1 MKKKKLLCLV
11 LSLALLLGSV
21 VPSAL
26 AEEAEAPA
34 PESTAVSSVPSDEP
48 DVTPEPAA
56 GPDATPEPSADT
68 DATAEPSADPDATPE
83 PSADPDATAE
93 PSADPDATP
102 ESSAD
107 PDTTPEPS
115 ADPDAT
121 SVPSADPD
129 ATPVPSADPGAT
141 AEPSAEPDATPE
153 PSAHA
158 PGCAEDCTGEGCA
171 CGCHQPG
178 LYEQLMAC
186 ASLQE
191 LDTVLDA
198 ADEAELD
205 ALTEEQLA
213 QLEAHIHALEPTPLP
228 AVELQNTIGTAV
240 PSEIVHPTV
249 SFAQVAPLGEPV
261 TGSAQ
266 KGGSQ

>member
-26 AEEAEAPA
+26 AEEAEAP
-34 PESTAVSSVPSDEP
+34 PPDNTAVSS
-48 DVTPEPAA
+48 A
-56 GPDATPEPSADT
+56 PDATAEPTADPAATAEPTADPAATAEPTADPDATAAPSADPEAT
-68 DATAEPSADPDATPE
+68 AVPSADPEATAAPSADPEATAEPSADPEATAAPAADPEATP
-83 PSADPDATAE
+83 DPA
-93 PSADPDATP
+93 
-102 ESSAD
+102 
-107 PDTTPEPS
+107 
-115 ADPDAT
+115 
-121 SVPSADPD
+121 
-129 ATPVPSADPGAT
+129 
-141 AEPSAEPDATPE
+141 
-153 PSAHA
+153 AHV
-158 PGCAEDCTGEGCA
+158 PGCAEDCTVEGCA
-171 CGCHQPG
+171 CGCHQPVLPG
-178 LYEQLMAC
+178 LYEQLMVC
-186 ASLQE
+186 TSLQE
-191 LDTVLDA
+191 LDAVLDA

-213 QLEAHIHALEPTPLP
+213 QLEAHIHALEPAPLP
-228 AVELQNTIGTAV
+228 AVELQNTTGTAV

>member
-48 DVTPEPAA
+48 DVMP
-56 GPDATPEPSADT
+56 
-68 DATAEPSADPDATPE
+68 EPSADPDATPV
-83 PSADPDATAE
+83 PSAEPDATAE

-115 ADPDAT
+115 ADPDTTPEPA
-121 SVPSADPD
+121 ADPD
-129 ATPVPSADPGAT
+129 AT
-141 AEPSAEPDATPE
+141 AEPSAEPDATPEPSADPDATPE

-213 QLEAHIHALEPTPLP
+213 QLEAHIHALEPAPLP
-228 AVELQNTIGTAV
+228 AVELQNTTGTAV

-266 KGGSQ
+266 KGGSR

>member
-21 VPSAL
+21 VPAAL

-34 PESTAVSSVPSDEP
+34 PASTAVSSAPSADP
-48 DVTPEPAA
+48 DVT
-56 GPDATPEPSADT
+56 ATPSADPDT
-68 DATAEPSADPDATPE
+68 TAEPSADPDATPE
-83 PSADPDATAE
+83 PSADPDATSEQAADPAATAAPSADPDATPE

-102 ESSAD
+102 EPSAD
-107 PDTTPEPS
+107 PDTT
-115 ADPDAT
+115 
-121 SVPSADPD
+121 
-129 ATPVPSADPGAT
+129 
-141 AEPSAEPDATPE
+141 AEPA
-153 PSAHA
+153 AHA
-158 PGCAEDCTGEGCA
+158 PGCAEDCTGEDCA

-178 LYEQLMAC
+178 LPGLFERLMAC

-191 LDTVLDA
+191 LDAVLDA

-213 QLEAHIHALEPTPLP
+213 QLEAHIHALEPAPLP
-228 AVELQNTIGTAV
+228 AVELQNTTGTAV

-261 TGSAQ
+261 TGGAQ

>member
-68 DATAEPSADPDATPE
+68 DATAEPSADPDATSE

-102 ESSAD
+102 VPSAD
-107 PDTTPEPS
+107 PDTTPEPA
-115 ADPDAT
+115 ADPD
-121 SVPSADPD
+121 
-129 ATPVPSADPGAT
+129 AT
-141 AEPSAEPDATPE
+141 AEPSAEPDATPEPSADPDATPE

-171 CGCHQPG
+171 CGCHQPGLPG

-213 QLEAHIHALEPTPLP
+213 QLEAHIHALEPAPLP
-228 AVELQNTIGTAV
+228 AVELQNTTGTAV

-266 KGGSQ
+266 KGGSR

>member
-48 DVTPEPAA
+48 DVMPEPSAD
-56 GPDATPEPSADT
+56 PDATPEPSADT

-102 ESSAD
+102 EPA
-107 PDTTPEPS
+107 
-115 ADPDAT
+115 
-121 SVPSADPD
+121 ADPD
-129 ATPVPSADPGAT
+129 ATPVPSADPDTTPVPSADPDAT

-213 QLEAHIHALEPTPLP
+213 QLEAHIHALEPAPLP
-228 AVELQNTIGTAV
+228 AVELQNTTGTAV

-266 KGGSQ
+266 KGGSR